1 MFGHIF
7 NHFYAM
13 PPEATEVGK
22 ITENK
27 GRSRS
32 FKVTDLGTNKKPIYK
47 FILMINNNLPPI
59 LHRFGDIAFDRSKI
73 AIFGYPSCV

>member
-1 MFGHIF
+1 MFGYIF